1 MSHIAVQWLNT
12 IKVIDVSL
20 QDGSPDVKKK
30 RIEETERVE
39 IINTNTQNGF
49 KLGSNGI
56 SVGSNGVHHVITG
69 QRVTTPGQ
77 PQTLRPKG
85 QLPIS
90 KSINSKIIT
99 IQQQSSGAW
108 VFPSQPIKENAQK

>member
-1 MSHIAVQWLNT
+1 M
-12 IKVIDVSL
+12 SL
-20 QDGSPDVKKK
+20 QDGNPSVKKEP
-30 RIEETERVE
+30 IEDTERVE

-49 KLGSNGI
+49 KGI
-56 SVGSNGVHHVITG
+56 NGVVITG
-69 QRVTTPGQ
+69 QRVNQ

-99 IQQQSSGAW
+99 IQQPSSGAW
-108 VFPSQPIKENAQK
+108 VFPSQPMKENVHFV

>member
-1 MSHIAVQWLNT
+1 M
-12 IKVIDVSL
+12 IDVSL
-20 QDGSPDVKKK
+20 QDGSPDVKKEP
-30 RIEETERVE
+30 IEETERVE

-49 KLGSNGI
+49 KL
-56 SVGSNGVHHVITG
+56 GSNGVHHVITG